1 MRYLI
6 TKTQIEEV
14 RVKGGKIVRVR
25 RYLYTLILSSLAAT
39 CVYMIDLGYFHYI
52 PLVAV
57 TIILIVCYAI
67 FAIPVQVFL
76 NRNPKKFNFKYLFI
90 YSFVS
95 FLVWYIFAITNNA
108 DDVFS
113 VFGNATI
120 YFYSIT
126 FAAIF
131 WFWDSVFL
139 QIKSNKEKV

>member
-1 MRYLI
+1 M
-6 TKTQIEEV
+6 
-14 RVKGGKIVRVR
+14 KGGKIVRVR